1 MNLSRRSTVRRV
13 VITGLGVIAPGG
25 IGKDAFWDSM
35 INARTQT
42 GLITAFDTTGFLS
55 KVAAEVN
62 GFDPASFGIPHEDAS
77 GMDRYLQF
85 ALAGAKLA
93 VEDAGLELDR
103 TNRER
108 CGVALANAICGT
120 KWMEEEFLRV
130 THNGRE
136 PIDPA
141 LASPFLYDASIF
153 NSPANF
159 IAARYGLKGG
169 ACVISTGCTAGT
181 DSVAYAYENIQLGL
195 CDVMITGASEAPIT
209 PIALAA
215 FDVIKALSKHNDEP
229 EAASRPFDRTRN
241 GFVISEGAGILV
253 LEEYGHAARRGA
265 RIYAEIAGFGST
277 SNAYHMTDLPKDGDA
292 LARSIKLAMDEARVD
307 ALGIDYINSHGSST
321 EQNDVFETNAIKSA
335 LGDMAYHAPVSSIKS
350 MIGHPLSAANSIEL
364 AVSAMVIERGV
375 IPPTANYRERDP
387 ECDLDYVPNEARDK
401 QVNVLIKTSSG
412 FSGIHSSMILR
423 RA

>member
-1 MNLSRRSTVRRV
+1 LNPRRV

-42 GLITAFDTTGFLS
+42 GLITAFDTSDFLS
-55 KVAAEVN
+55 KVAAEVR
-62 GFDPASFGIPHEDAS
+62 GFNPAVFGISDEEAS

-93 VEDAGLELDR
+93 VEDAGLKSGGLDG
-103 TNRER
+103 ER

-130 THNGRE
+130 TMNGHG

-141 LASPFLYDASIF
+141 LASPYLYDASIF

-181 DSVAYAYENIQLGL
+181 DSAAYAYENIQLGL
-195 CDVMITGASEAPIT
+195 CDMMITGASEAPIT

-229 EAASRPFDRTRN
+229 GAASRPFDRTRN
-241 GFVISEGAGILV
+241 GFVLAEGAGILV

-265 RIYAEIAGFGST
+265 KIYAEIAGFGST
-277 SNAYHMTDLPKDGDA
+277 CNAYHMTDLPPDGEA
-292 LARSIKLAMDEARVD
+292 LARSIKMAMDEARINASDV
-307 ALGIDYINSHGSST
+307 DYISSHGSST
-321 EQNDVFETNAIKSA
+321 EQNDVFETNAIKTA
-335 LGDMAYHAPVSSIKS
+335 LGEHACRVPVSSIKS

-364 AVSAMVIERGV
+364 ALSAMVMERGA
-375 IPPTANYRERDP
+375 IPPTANYREPDP
-387 ECDLDYVPNEARDK
+387 ACDLDYVPNAARDK
-401 QVNVLIKTSSG
+401 KVDVVIKTSSG
-412 FSGIHSSMILR
+412 FSGIHSSMVLR

>member
-1 MNLSRRSTVRRV
+1 LNPRRV

-42 GLITAFDTTGFLS
+42 GLITAFDTSDFLS
-55 KVAAEVN
+55 KVAAEVK
-62 GFDPASFGIPHEDAS
+62 GFDPAVFGIPHEEAS

-93 VEDAGLELDR
+93 VEDAGLEFGGLDG
-103 TNRER
+103 ER

-130 THNGRE
+130 TMNGHG

-141 LASPFLYDASIF
+141 LASPYLYDASIF

-195 CDVMITGASEAPIT
+195 CDMMITGASEAPIT

-229 EAASRPFDRTRN
+229 DAASRPFDRTRN
-241 GFVISEGAGILV
+241 GFVLAEGVGILV

-265 RIYAEIAGFGST
+265 KIYAEIAGFGST
-277 SNAYHMTDLPKDGDA
+277 CNAYHMTDLPPDGEA
-292 LARSIKLAMDEARVD
+292 LARSIKMAMDEAKVNACD
-307 ALGIDYINSHGSST
+307 VDYISSHGSST
-321 EQNDVFETNAIKSA
+321 EQNDVFETNAIKTA
-335 LGDMAYHAPVSSIKS
+335 LGEHACRVPVSSIKS

-364 AVSAMVIERGV
+364 ALSAMVMERGA
-375 IPPTANYRERDP
+375 IPPTANYREPDP
-387 ECDLDYVPNEARDK
+387 ACDLDYVPNAARDK
-401 QVNVLIKTSSG
+401 KVDVVIKTSSG
-412 FSGIHSSMILR
+412 FSGIHSSMVLR

>member
-1 MNLSRRSTVRRV
+1 LNLRRV

-42 GLITAFDTTGFLS
+42 GLITAFDTSEFLS
-55 KVAAEVN
+55 KVAAEVK
-62 GFDPASFGIPHEDAS
+62 GFNPALFGISYEEAS

-93 VEDAGLELDR
+93 VEDAGLECGGMD
-103 TNRER
+103 RER

-130 THNGRE
+130 THNGHE

-141 LASPFLYDASIF
+141 LASPYLYDASIF

-195 CDVMITGASEAPIT
+195 CDMMITGASEAPIT

-229 EAASRPFDRTRN
+229 GAASRPFDRTRN
-241 GFVISEGAGILV
+241 GFVLAEGAGILV
-253 LEEYGHAARRGA
+253 LEEYGHAVSRGA
-265 RIYAEIAGFGST
+265 KIYSEIAGFGST
-277 SNAYHMTDLPKDGDA
+277 SNAFHMTDLPSDGEA
-292 LARSIKLAMDEARVD
+292 LARSIKMAMDEARVNAD
-307 ALGIDYINSHGSST
+307 DVDYISSHGSST
-321 EQNDVFETNAIKSA
+321 EQNDVFETNAIKTA
-335 LGDMAYHAPVSSIKS
+335 LKEHAWRVPVSSIKS

-364 AVSAMVIERGV
+364 ALSAMVMERGV
-375 IPPTANYRERDP
+375 IPPTVNYREPDP
-387 ECDLDYVPNEARDK
+387 ACDLDYVPNTARDK
-401 QVNVLIKTSSG
+401 KVDVVIKTSSG
-412 FSGIHSSMILR
+412 FSGIHSSMVLR